1 VRSSRPSGQL
11 FDELGGAVT
20 GLTGSGL
27 VLGNNGPD
35 DLAVTANGEFQFATP
50 VPDGTAYSVTVLT
63 QPSNPSQNCVISNGT
78 NTGTISNAD
87 VAP

>member
-1 VRSSRPSGQL
+1 
-11 FDELGGAVT
+11 
-20 GLTGSGL
+20 
-27 VLGNNGPD
+27 
-35 DLAVTANGEFQFATP
+35 